1 MLIGEERRG
10 TEGNGKDRSGRD
22 WIGSEWNGK
31 ERKGKVLL
39 RRCKMEDEY
48 MRWDW
53 NVELKDSETE
63 WFKPTDG
70 LYQVTITSILGKRT
84 HPEFGDRIELLV
96 DVIDLLSENTKPK
109 TFNWSVSI
117 SEYKASL
124 YGQLQQLRQQVVDLV
139 GVTFTLYVKG
149 EGAKKRYEIKQK
161 K

>member
-1 MLIGEERRG
+1 
-10 TEGNGKDRSGRD
+10 
-22 WIGSEWNGK
+22 
-31 ERKGKVLL
+31 
-39 RRCKMEDEY
+39 MEDEY

-96 DVIDLLSENTKPK
+96 DVVDLLSENTKPK
-109 TFNWSVSI
+109 TYNWSVSI

-124 YGQLQQLRQQVVDLV
+124 YGQLQQLRQQVIDIV
-139 GVTFTLYVKG
+139 GATFTLFVKG
-149 EGAKKRYEIKQK
+149 EGTKKRYDIKLK

>member
-1 MLIGEERRG
+1 M
-10 TEGNGKDRSGRD
+10 
-22 WIGSEWNGK
+22 
-31 ERKGKVLL
+31 
-39 RRCKMEDEY
+39 DEY
-48 MRWDW
+48 ENWDW
-53 NVELKDSETE
+53 DLELKDSEVD